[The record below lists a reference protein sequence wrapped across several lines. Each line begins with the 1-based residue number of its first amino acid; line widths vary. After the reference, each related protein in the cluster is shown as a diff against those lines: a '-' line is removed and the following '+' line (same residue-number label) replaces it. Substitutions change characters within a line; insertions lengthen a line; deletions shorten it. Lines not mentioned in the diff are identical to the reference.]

1 MAVGAKA
8 YKGLAMEGIIASWY
22 TRNTGRDRR
31 RFVSAAEAVAARA
44 APGGRVLEVAP
55 GPGYL
60 AIELAKRGY
69 AVTGLDISRSFVR
82 IAGENAARAGVSI
95 DFRHGNASELPFPGA
110 SFDYAVCMAAFKNFA
125 DPVGALDELHR
136 VLRPGAQASIFDL
149 RRDAPLDAIEAE
161 VRRMNLTRLDA
172 FLTRWTFRHMLLKRA
187 YSREDLEEMSAR
199 SRFRTCEIG
208 ADGVGFEL
216 RLTKRA

>member
-1 MAVGAKA
+1 MTARAKA
-8 YKGLAMEGIIASWY
+8 YKGVAMEGLIASWY

-31 RFVSAAEAVAARA
+31 RFVTAANAVAARV

-95 DFRHGNASELPFPGA
+95 EFRHGNAAELPFPEA
-110 SFDYAVCMAAFKNFA
+110 SFDFAVCMAAFKNFA

-136 VLRPGAQASIFDL
+136 VLRPGGRASIFDL
-149 RRDAPLDAIEAE
+149 RRDAPLDAIDAE
-161 VRRMNLTRLDA
+161 VRAMNLTRLDA
-172 FLTRWTFRHMLLKRA
+172 FVTRWTFRHMLLKSA
-187 YSREDLEEMSAR
+187 YSREDLEQMSAR
-199 SRFRTCEIG
+199 SRFGGCEI
-208 ADGVGFEL
+208 AASGVGFEL
-216 RLTKRA
+216 RLTKSA